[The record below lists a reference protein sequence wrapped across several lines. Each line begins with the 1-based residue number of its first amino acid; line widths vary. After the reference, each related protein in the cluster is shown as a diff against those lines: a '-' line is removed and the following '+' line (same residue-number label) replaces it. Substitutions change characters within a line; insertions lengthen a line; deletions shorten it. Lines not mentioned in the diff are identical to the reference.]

1 MYYCEI
7 CGREMFKKHSL
18 QGFKCLCSKHMHQLH
33 KFGKFLD
40 SNPRTQKDLN
50 KIIDVMFENVKQKK
64 SEDNFGL

>member
-50 KIIDVMFENVKQKK
+50 KILVEINKQQNDFDKDI
-64 SEDNFGL
+64 EM